1 MEKFL
6 TKNQKSIFVLIDV
19 LFVVVA
25 YIFSAMFLDLISD
38 VYGTYYFG
46 VTIAISCV
54 FHCVAFECFG
64 LYNIIWLYA
73 GLSDYFKATR
83 VLVLEIAVLM
93 LIFLK
98 LPNVCSERVLMLAG
112 VFASAFIMAS
122 RVLVRLLAISVSSY
136 FDKLNNRI
144 KKNLLIVGAGNAG
157 RVIINDI
164 TKNIESPYKII
175 GLIDDN
181 TEKIGCVISGFQV
194 MGNRN
199 AIPKIVKMN
208 AIDEILIAIPSLKED
223 DKKNIIEICKSTN
236 CTTKIIPSVYRFETI
251 EDGMFSKVRNV
262 QIEDLL
268 ARDEIV
274 LDNDVISS
282 DVKDKVIL
290 VTGGGGSIGSEL
302 CRQLAKLSPEKLVIV
317 DIYENNAYDIQMELK
332 ALYPEL
338 DVEVLIASVRDL
350 KRMEILFEKY
360 RPYAVFHAAA
370 HKHVPL
376 MEDSPGEAVKNNVF
390 GTYNVAKCANKFNVD
405 RFVLISTDKAVN
417 PTNIMGA
424 SKRLCEMIIQS
435 MQTISK
441 TKYVAVRF
449 GNVLGS
455 NGSVIP
461 LFKKQIESG
470 GPVTL
475 THKEITRFFM
485 TIPEAVRLV
494 LQSYSY
500 AKGGE
505 IFILDMGE
513 PVKIYDLAVNLI
525 KLSGLRP
532 DKDIKIE
539 ITGLRPGEKLYEELL
554 MEEEGLKKTAHSKI
568 FIGQPTFSDINVL
581 ENNLTMLHKAIDDS
595 DDEDI
600 KKIISNIVPTYKPS
614 DEEYAY
620 MKKSYNSE
628 GLRDAVTM

>member
-1 MEKFL
+1 MDKFL
-6 TKNQKSIFVLIDV
+6 TKNQKSIFVLADI
-19 LFVVVA
+19 FFIIA
-25 YIFSAMFLDLISD
+25 SYIFSAMFLDVITD
-38 VYGTYYFG
+38 VYGTYYFT
-46 VTIAISCV
+46 VTIAITCV
-54 FHCVAFECFG
+54 FHGVAFECFG

-73 GLSDYFKATR
+73 GLNDYFKAIR
-83 VLVLEIAVLM
+83 VMAMEILALM

-98 LPNVCSERVLMLAG
+98 LTNVCSERMLLLAG
-112 VFASAFIMAS
+112 IFSIGFIMFS
-122 RVLVRLLAISVSSY
+122 RVVVRLFAISISNY
-136 FDKLNNRI
+136 YDKVNKRT
-144 KKNLLIVGAGNAG
+144 KKNLLIIGAGSAA
-157 RVIINDI
+157 RTIINDI
-164 TKNIESPYKII
+164 NKNIESPYKII

-181 TEKIGCVISGFQV
+181 VNKIGRVISGYQV

-199 AIPKIVKMN
+199 AVPKIVKLN
-208 AIDEILIAIPSLKED
+208 AVDEIVIAMPSAKEAD
-223 DKKNIIEICKSTN
+223 RRSIIEICKTTN
-236 CTTKIIPSVYRFETI
+236 CITKIVPTI
-251 EDGMFSKVRNV
+251 YKFDDIENGMFSKVRNV

-274 LDNDVISS
+274 LDNKIISS
-282 DVKDKVIL
+282 DVKGKIIF

-302 CRQLAKLSPEKLVIV
+302 CRQLAKLNPQKLIII

-332 ALYPEL
+332 ADFPEL
-338 DVEVLIASVRDL
+338 DVEVLIASVRDK
-350 KRMEILFEKY
+350 KRMEILFDRY

-390 GTYNVAKCANKFNVD
+390 GTYNVARCADKYGVD

-424 SKRLCEMIIQS
+424 SKRLCEMVVQA
-435 MQTISK
+435 MQTVSR

-461 LFKKQIESG
+461 LFKKQIENG

-475 THKEITRFFM
+475 THKDITRFFM

-500 AKGGE
+500 AQGGE
-505 IFILDMGE
+505 IFILDMGK

-532 DKDIKIE
+532 GEDIKIK

-554 MEEEGLKKTAHSKI
+554 TEEEGLKKTAHSKI
-568 FIGQPTFSDINVL
+568 FIGQPTFSDYQTL
-581 ENNLTMLHKAIDDS
+581 EQNLKLLSDAIDS
-595 DDEDI
+595 NNDENI
-600 KKIISNIVPTYKPS
+600 RKIISDIVITYKPQ

-620 MKKSYNSE
+620 MKKSYNTD
-628 GLRDAVTM
+628 GPRDAVTM

>member
-1 MEKFL
+1 MDKFL
-6 TKNQKSIFVLIDV
+6 TKNQKSIFVLADV
-19 LFVVVA
+19 LFIIA
-25 YIFSAMFLDLISD
+25 SYILSAMFLGEFSD
-38 VYGTYYFG
+38 VYGTYYFA
-46 VTIAISCV
+46 VTIALSCV
-54 FHCVAFECFG
+54 FHCVGFECFG
-64 LYNIIWLYA
+64 CYNTIWLYA
-73 GLSDYFKATR
+73 GFSDYFKVIR
-83 VLVLEIAVLM
+83 VMMLEVAALM
-93 LIFLK
+93 AIFFF
-98 LPNVCSERVLMLAG
+98 LPNVCTERIILLAG
-112 VFASAFIMAS
+112 IFAAGFIMFS
-122 RVLVRLLAISVSSY
+122 RVMVRLFAISVSNY
-136 FDKLNNRI
+136 YDKINKRT
-144 KKNLLIVGAGNAG
+144 KKNLLIIGAGNAA
-157 RVIINDI
+157 RTIINDI
-164 TKNIESPYKII
+164 DKNIESPYKII

-181 TEKIGCVISGFQV
+181 VNKIGYVISGYQV

-208 AIDEILIAIPSLKED
+208 AIDEIVIAIPSAREED
-223 DKKNIIEICKSTN
+223 KRNIIEICKTTN
-236 CTTKIIPSVYRFETI
+236 CITKIVPEIYKFEDI
-251 EDGMFSKVRNV
+251 ETGMFSKVRNV

-274 LDNDVISS
+274 LDNKMISS
-282 DVKDKVIL
+282 DVRGKVIF

-302 CRQLAKLSPEKLVIV
+302 CRQVAKLEPKKLIII

-332 ALYPEL
+332 ADFPEL
-338 DVEVLIASVRDL
+338 DVEVLIASVRDMN
-350 KRMEILFEKY
+350 RMETLFDKY

-376 MEDSPGEAVKNNVF
+376 MEDSPGEAIKNNVF
-390 GTYNVAKCANKFNVD
+390 GTYNIAKCADKFGAD

-424 SKRLCEMIIQS
+424 SKRMCEMVVQA
-435 MQTISK
+435 MQTVSK

-461 LFKKQIESG
+461 LFKKQIENG

-500 AKGGE
+500 AQGGE
-505 IFILDMGE
+505 IFILDMGK

-532 DKDIKIE
+532 DEDIKIK

-568 FIGQPTFSDINVL
+568 FIGQPTFSDYQTL
-581 ENNLTMLHKAIDDS
+581 EKDLKLLRDAIDNNN
-595 DDEDI
+595 DEI
-600 KKIISNIVPTYKPS
+600 IRKIIADVVTTYKPQ

-628 GLRDAVTM
+628 GPRDAITM

>member
-1 MEKFL
+1 MDKFL
-6 TKNQKSIFVLIDV
+6 TKNQKSIFVLADI
-19 LFVVVA
+19 LFIIA
-25 YIFSAMFLDLISD
+25 SYILSAMFLDEFSNL
-38 VYGTYYFG
+38 YGTYYFA
-46 VTIAISCV
+46 VTIALSCV

-64 LYNIIWLYA
+64 LYNTIWLYA
-73 GLSDYFKATR
+73 GLSDYFKVIR
-83 VLVLEIAVLM
+83 VMMLEVAALM
-93 LIFLK
+93 AIFFF
-98 LPNVCSERVLMLAG
+98 LPNVCTERILLLAG
-112 VFASAFIMAS
+112 IFASGFIMFS
-122 RVLVRLLAISVSSY
+122 RVIVRLFAISMSNY
-136 FDKLNNRI
+136 YDKINKRT
-144 KKNLLIVGAGNAG
+144 KKNLLIVGAGNAA
-157 RVIINDI
+157 RTIINDI
-164 TKNIESPYKII
+164 DKNIESPYKIV

-181 TEKIGCVISGFQV
+181 VNKIGYVISGYQV

-208 AIDEILIAIPSLKED
+208 AIDEIVIAIPSAKEV
-223 DKKNIIEICKSTN
+223 DKRNIIEICKTTN
-236 CTTKIIPSVYRFETI
+236 CITKIVPAIYKLEDI
-251 EDGMFSKVRNV
+251 ENGMFSKVRNV

-274 LDNDVISS
+274 LDNKMISS
-282 DVKDKVIL
+282 DVRGKVIF

-302 CRQLAKLSPEKLVIV
+302 CRQLAKLEPEKLVII

-332 ALYPEL
+332 ADFPDV
-338 DVEVLIASVRDL
+338 DVEVLIASVRDIN
-350 KRMEILFEKY
+350 RMEILFDKY

-376 MEDSPGEAVKNNVF
+376 MEDSPCEAIKNNVF
-390 GTYNVAKCANKFNVD
+390 GTYNVAKCADKFGAD

-424 SKRLCEMIIQS
+424 SKRICEMVVQA
-435 MQTISK
+435 MQTVSK

-455 NGSVIP
+455 NGSVIA
-461 LFKKQIESG
+461 LFKKQIENG

-500 AKGGE
+500 AQGGE
-505 IFILDMGE
+505 IFILDMGN
-513 PVKIYDLAVNLI
+513 PVRIYDLAVNLI

-532 DKDIKIE
+532 DEDIKIK

-568 FIGQPTFSDINVL
+568 FIGQPTFSDYQTL
-581 ENNLTMLHKAIDDS
+581 EKDLRLLHDAIDDNN
-595 DDEDI
+595 DENI
-600 KKIISNIVPTYKPS
+600 RKIVADVVTTYKPQ

-628 GLRDAVTM
+628 GPRDAVTM